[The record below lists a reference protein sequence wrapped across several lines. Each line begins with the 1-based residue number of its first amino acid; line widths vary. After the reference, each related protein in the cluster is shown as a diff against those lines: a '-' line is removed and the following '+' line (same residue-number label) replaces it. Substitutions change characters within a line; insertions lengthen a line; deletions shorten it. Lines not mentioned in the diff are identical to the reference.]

1 MFDINRIVVLI
12 LIVALLYALYM
23 YQQQL
28 PLPFI
33 NNKNSNIQDKKTI
46 KHSSESG
53 DQDNRIDSDEPNEPN
68 EPRNNYRVKKSKSRS
83 RSRSQR
89 VNANK
94 EHSGL
99 QRRSQDKSSSTNSRS
114 RNRSSRS
121 HSRHRNDNTDL
132 ISIDNISQV
141 SLGSLLDV
149 DSRQGGVYKKA
160 SELNSLDSGG
170 TFGSLL
176 NEDTEREGDRGERE
190 GGRENENFFFQ

>member
-68 EPRNNYRVKKSKSRS
+68 EPRNNDRVKKSKSRS

-89 VNANK
+89 VNTTK
-94 EHSGL
+94 ERRDL
-99 QRRSQDKSSSTNSRS
+99 QRRNSSRP